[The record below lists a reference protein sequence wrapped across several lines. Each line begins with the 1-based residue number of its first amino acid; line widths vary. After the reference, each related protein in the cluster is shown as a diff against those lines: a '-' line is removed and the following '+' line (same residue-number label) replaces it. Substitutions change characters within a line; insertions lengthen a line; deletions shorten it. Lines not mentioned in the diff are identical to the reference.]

1 MSPRYL
7 EIPEGLAL
15 FSEKFH
21 NSTAKQPCAV
31 CGRETG
37 IITGSM
43 GVIVAEGGSS
53 LLHPDDEDT
62 DPAGFMGWWA
72 MGSECIK
79 KVPKE
84 YRTTLEGMK

>member
-7 EIPEGLAL
+7 EIPEDLAL
-15 FSEKFH
+15 FSEKYH
-21 NSTAKQPCAV
+21 TSTAENPCVV
-31 CGRETG
+31 CGRETSKNSKG
-37 IITGSM
+37 L

-72 MGSECIK
+72 VGTECIK
-79 KVPKE
+79 KVPAE
-84 YRTTLEGMK
+84 YRTTLKGMK

>member
-1 MSPRYL
+1 MAPRYL
-7 EIPEGLAL
+7 EIPEGFNL
-15 FSEKFH
+15 FSEKYH
-21 NSTAKQPCAV
+21 NSQAKQPCAV

-37 IITGSM
+37 ITTLSM

-72 MGSECIK
+72 IGSECIK
-79 KVPKE
+79 KVPAE
-84 YRTTLEGMK
+84 YRTPLRRGK

>member
-1 MSPRYL
+1 MTPRYL
-7 EIPEGLAL
+7 DIPEDLAL
-15 FSEKFH
+15 FSEKYH
-21 NSTAKQPCAV
+21 NSTAENPCVV
-31 CGRETG
+31 CGRETSKNSKG
-37 IITGSM
+37 L

-72 MGSECIK
+72 VGTECIK